1 MTLDDEP
8 MASDMRQSN
17 GTAKNGG
24 QKPSHEGAAF
34 WVTGFILLFGLPL
47 LNVLP
52 SEDSWLHVSD
62 FALNRF
68 GKFLAFAIL
77 ALGLDLIWGYT
88 GILSLGQGVFFGLG
102 AYCMGMHLML
112 SIGSESVYGSQL
124 PDFMVWNQVKELPL
138 FWKPFYSFVVAILA
152 GILIPAWFALVFGFL
167 AFRSRIRGVYFAI
180 ITQALALMAW
190 LIFNRNETNLG
201 GTNGLTDFKQILGF
215 RLSEPGT
222 QLALYVLTVLC
233 LGASYLLCR
242 WIVRSRAGRV
252 LVAVRDSEQRVRF
265 SGYSPSNYKLFVFVV
280 SAALAGLAGMLYVP
294 QVGIITPAQIGV
306 LPSLE
311 MVIWVAVGGRATL
324 VGAIIG
330 AVGVNLGRS
339 MLTNYFPELWP
350 FILGG
355 LFVAVVL
362 LFPDGIVGLSKQ
374 VSGRISEWSTR
385 SRKSKLAEERPA

>member
-1 MTLDDEP
+1 MNNDEE
-8 MASDMRQSN
+8 
-17 GTAKNGG
+17 
-24 QKPSHEGAAF
+24 KPGREGAAF
-34 WVTGFILLFGLPL
+34 WVTGFVLLFGLPL

-52 SEDSWLHVSD
+52 PEDSWFHLSD

-112 SIGSESVYGSQL
+112 AIGNESVYGSQL

-138 FWKPFYSFVVAILA
+138 FWKPFYSFVASILA
-152 GILIPAWFALVFGFL
+152 GIVIPALFALIFGFL

-222 QLALYVLTVLC
+222 QLALYVATVLC

-242 WIVRSRAGRV
+242 WIVGSRAGRV

-339 MLTNYFPELWP
+339 ILTNYFPELWP
-350 FILGG
+350 FMLGG

-362 LFPDGIVGLSKQ
+362 LFPDGVIGLSKHLT
-374 VSGRISEWSTR
+374 GKFTEWSTR
-385 SRKSKLAEERPA
+385 TRKSKVTEERPA